1 MRNWLFLLAATAW
14 GAGGWEEST
23 RYQISWPSGLGLGE
37 GQITAKRDSG
47 RWKFA
52 LLLEAAIPGFKVE
65 DTFRSTATEALCS
78 MEFAKDSLHGE
89 RKRQEKTVF
98 AGTLATRTT
107 EAGGG
112 KTEFA
117 VPACAQ
123 DALAYLFL
131 VRRELA
137 AGRMPGPQRI
147 YFGAAYDIRLSRVG
161 AERVTVAEVP
171 TDTDHFKATLVG
183 PKSRWEFDV
192 YFAKDEARTLAL
204 VKVPFVMGS
213 FALEWVR

>member
-1 MRNWLFLLAATAW
+1 MRSWLFLLAATAW

-37 GQITAKRDSG
+37 AQITAKRDSG
-47 RWKFA
+47 QWKLA
-52 LLLEAAIPGFKVE
+52 LTLEASIPGFKLE
-65 DTFRSTATEALCS
+65 DTFRSTATETLCS
-78 MEFAKDSLHGE
+78 VEFTKDSVHGA

-98 AGTLATRTT
+98 AGAMATRTT

-117 VPACAQ
+117 VPACAH
-123 DALAYLFL
+123 DALAYLFH

-147 YFGAAYDIRLSRVG
+147 YFGAAYDVRLNRVG
-161 AERVTVAEVP
+161 AERVTVGEVP
-171 TDTDHFKATLVG
+171 TDTDHFQVMLTG
-183 PKSRWEFDV
+183 PKSRWEFDI